1 MVDLKKYVQSG
12 GTKKMKKSLL
22 ILGALAAMSM
32 IFMGCPNSST
42 SDPTSTTGDDTT
54 TKEYLAIDA
63 DTDLGS
69 GWSSSYD
76 GATKTITWTEAYGGR
91 GWWFGGKDASDF
103 SEISVVFSN
112 ATGSDKW
119 LKLVVQYEDET
130 MSEKDGVFDADGFT
144 LTAQLDESKKSSI
157 MQVYIQGKAEGNTAT
172 IKEAYFK

>member
-12 GTKKMKKSLL
+12 GTKKMKKSLF

-42 SDPTSTTGDDTT
+42 SDPTTTTGDDTT
-54 TKEYLAIDA
+54 VKEYLAIDA

-69 GWSSSYD
+69 GWKSTYD

-119 LKLVVQYEDET
+119 LKLVVQYEDDT

-144 LTAQLDESKKSSI
+144 LTAQLDASKKSSI
-157 MQVYIQGKAEGNTAT
+157 KQAYIQGKAEGNTAT